1 MLNSFYCVR
10 NKCNNKT
17 FKKRRLFNVFCRN
30 LRTNSDPDD
39 LLYMGDKVV
48 VDDDQL
54 DDLLMDIDSL
64 LE

>member
-1 MLNSFYCVR
+1 MLEINVIT
-10 NKCNNKT
+10 KHLKKT
-17 FKKRRLFNVFCRN
+17 FIQCFCRN